1 MKINRCQQKCIP
13 LAEAAYAAD
22 KTALEVYHICGT
34 YLGKGLSIVIDLL
47 NPEKIV
53 IGSIFARSQEL
64 LWNAAKEE
72 IHKEA
77 LALSANCCQIVP
89 AALGEQI
96 GDYAAIA
103 VALL

>member
-1 MKINRCQQKCIP
+1 MDTILFFQSTVSKSWREK
-13 LAEAAYAAD
+13 L
-22 KTALEVYHICGT
+22 
-34 YLGKGLSIVIDLL
+34 KGVILFAQER
-47 NPEKIV
+47 NWFVQV
-53 IGSIFARSQEL
+53 IGR
-64 LWNAAKEE
+64 NAAKEE